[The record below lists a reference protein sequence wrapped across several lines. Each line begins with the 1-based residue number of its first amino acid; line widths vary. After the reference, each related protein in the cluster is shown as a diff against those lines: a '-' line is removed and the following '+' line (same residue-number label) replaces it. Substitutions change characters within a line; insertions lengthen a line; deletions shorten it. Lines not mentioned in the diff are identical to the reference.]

1 MCDARDCLRCTPG
14 RRTLTVVSHVK
25 KAKSILPGAF
35 HKVKTTWTMWIS
47 MWISGF
53 FDMYFCDEN
62 ASEGPLWIKKTRF
75 FVKTMKMKT
84 SIKKD

>member
-1 MCDARDCLRCTPG
+1 MCAAHPEG
-14 RRTLTVVSHVK
+14 RTFTVVSHVK
-25 KAKSILPGAF
+25 KTKSILPGVF

-47 MWISGF
+47 VWISGF

-62 ASEGPLWIKKTRF
+62 ASEGPLWIKKTGF

-84 SIKKD
+84 STKKD